1 MSIRF
6 YMDEHVPR
14 AITDRLRRRGVD
26 VLTVQDDGAAG
37 SDDVVVLE
45 CALAMGRVVVT
56 SDADFKIEAARR
68 QRTGEPFAGVVFV
81 DLNRITI
88 GQCIGDLE
96 LIGKAGEP
104 SDLSNR
110 VEHLPL

>member
-1 MSIRF
+1 
-6 YMDEHVPR
+6 MDEHVPR
-14 AITDRLRRRGVD
+14 AITEGIRRRAID
-26 VLTVQDDGAAG
+26 VLTVQDDGATG
-37 SDDVVVLE
+37 SDDVAVLE
-45 CALAMGRVVVT
+45 RARAMGRVVVT

-68 QRTGEPFAGVVFV
+68 QRAAEPFAGVVFV

-110 VEHLPL
+110 IEHLPL